1 MPSRVQRYLSADNLL
16 MFREQETQKGLN
28 SASTFDSV
36 GTLDTYFLGEE
47 FMGTSF
53 PQHQEINES
62 NLDDGEIE
70 SRNSAESEFSDSQ
83 QSFESLDAKSAH
95 SSANSVI
102 ELFVPHKNTA
112 QFFNRPV
119 GSSIVDQEQE
129 E

>member
-1 MPSRVQRYLSADNLL
+1 MY
-16 MFREQETQKGLN
+16 REQETQKGLN

-36 GTLDTYFLGEE
+36 GTLDSYFLGEE

-83 QSFESLDAKSAH
+83 QSFESIDAKSDH
-95 SSANSVI
+95 SSANSVV

-112 QFFNRPV
+112 QFFNKPV
-119 GSSIVDQEQE
+119 SIEELEEETKEEQLLV
-129 E
+129 